1 MLAESGRTQSS
12 NKSKMTDEQMR
23 EVAGQWLSPVDQIIA
38 DLIDKSYRMTA
49 GAFQIEVEQ
58 VIERIPQLFFML
70 DKRALETSLENEI
83 GAAIVKSLEREL

>member
-1 MLAESGRTQSS
+1 MLAESGQTQSS
-12 NKSKMTDEQMR
+12 NKSKMDDEQMR
-23 EVAGQWLSPVDQIIA
+23 DVAGQWLSPVDQIFA

>member
-1 MLAESGRTQSS
+1 MLVESGQTQSLS
-12 NKSKMTDEQMR
+12 KSKMTDEEMR
-23 EVAGQWLSPVDQIIA
+23 EVAGQWLSPVDQIFA

>member
-1 MLAESGRTQSS
+1 MD
-12 NKSKMTDEQMR
+12 DEQMR
-23 EVAGQWLSPVDQIIA
+23 EVAGQWLAPVDQIFA
-38 DLIDKSYRMTA
+38 DLIDKSYHMTA
-49 GAFQIEVEQ
+49 GAFQIEVQQ

>member
-12 NKSKMTDEQMR
+12 NKSKMTDDEMR
-23 EVAGQWLSPVDQIIA
+23 EVAGQWLSPIDQIFA
-38 DLIDKSYRMTA
+38 ELIDKSYTMTA